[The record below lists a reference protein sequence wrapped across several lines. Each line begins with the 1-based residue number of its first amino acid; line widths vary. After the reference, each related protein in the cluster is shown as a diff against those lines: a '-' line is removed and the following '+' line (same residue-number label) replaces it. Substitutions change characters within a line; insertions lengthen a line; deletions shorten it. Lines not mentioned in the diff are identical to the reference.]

1 MGKLW
6 KDFVKKCY
14 EQTLYTAQL
23 ILDYK
28 DTATIIV
35 VENNNPEYEELKKKA
50 VAAKSDILPVF
61 KDGILISYERDV
73 KHENFE
79 IMPGVQ
85 QAQTYTSYSS
95 LVYYYESSIDN
106 DVVSN
111 RFEVLC
117 VEFGMMGDDDMVANT
132 NGEIIFD
139 VIKKGC
145 TNIQKDKNKKMI
157 GLILAGYS
165 SVIEIPGCVGI
176 SIYGRGSY
184 EFTYPPDRNYSDNFN
199 ISTKYGSIPATYLAQ
214 KDLSQDEVI
223 EMLEKTFIYIKED
236 ELLIV
241 RSIME
246 MYMRST
252 NYLIDHPEEKARK
265 KKATKTSS
273 VVQES
278 RSPDSKSDKANTSPN
293 AQVFSLNTIRF
304 KSTNTR
310 ASKILTSRKYE
321 RIADCWDVRGH
332 YRHYKSGKTVFIA
345 PYEKGKDRNNGAN
358 KAGKTYLFGTH
369 DTNA

>member
-1 MGKLW
+1 MGKIW

-14 EQTLYTAQL
+14 EQTLFNAQH
-23 ILDYK
+23 ILEDK
-28 DTATIIV
+28 DTSTIIV

-61 KDGILISYERDV
+61 GEGILISYE
-73 KHENFE
+73 KEIHHESFE
-79 IMPGVQ
+79 IDPGVQ
-85 QAQTYTSYSS
+85 KTLTTSIYTA
-95 LVYYYESSIDN
+95 LVYSYTSSIDN
-106 DVVSN
+106 GEVTNKFD
-111 RFEVLC
+111 VLC
-117 VEFGMMGDDDMVANT
+117 VNFEIAGDDDMIAST
-132 NGEIIFD
+132 NGEIVFD

-145 TNIQKDKNKKMI
+145 TNIHKEKEDI
-157 GLILAGYS
+157 GLILAGDS
-165 SVIEIPGCVGI
+165 SVAEIPGCVGI
-176 SIYGRGSY
+176 GIYSMGY
-184 EFTYPPDRNYSDNFN
+184 FEFTYPSERNCSDKFN
-199 ISTKYGSIPATYLAQ
+199 IITKYGSIPATYLVNNG
-214 KDLSQDEVI
+214 LSQDESV
-223 EMLEKTFIYIKED
+223 EMLKKTVIYTHGD
-236 ELLIV
+236 ELLNM
-241 RSIME
+241 RSVIE

-252 NYLIDHPEEKARK
+252 NYLIDHPEEKVRK

-278 RSPDSKSDKANTSPN
+278 KSPDSKSGKTNIRQN

-304 KSTNTR
+304 KSTNPR

-369 DTNA
+369 DANE

>member
-1 MGKLW
+1 
-6 KDFVKKCY
+6 
-14 EQTLYTAQL
+14 
-23 ILDYK
+23 
-28 DTATIIV
+28 
-35 VENNNPEYEELKKKA
+35 
-50 VAAKSDILPVF
+50 
-61 KDGILISYERDV
+61 
-73 KHENFE
+73 
-79 IMPGVQ
+79 
-85 QAQTYTSYSS
+85 
-95 LVYYYESSIDN
+95 
-106 DVVSN
+106 
-111 RFEVLC
+111 
-117 VEFGMMGDDDMVANT
+117 
-132 NGEIIFD
+132 
-139 VIKKGC
+139 
-145 TNIQKDKNKKMI
+145 MI

-199 ISTKYGSIPATYLAQ
+199 ISTKYGSIPATYLA
-214 KDLSQDEVI
+214 KKGLSQDEVI

-252 NYLIDHPEEKARK
+252 NYLIDHPEEKVRK